1 MSGVRFSVVIPT
13 RERAETLRYAL
24 QTCLDQNYE
33 PYEIIVSDNHS
44 SPATK
49 AVVEELASPKIRY
62 IRTSEPVAMSVNWE
76 YAVAHA
82 RGDYVLVI
90 GDDDGLLPHALPE
103 LDRLAN
109 SRDMKALRWSPAYY
123 TWPTIALPGQGNYL
137 RLPMSTV
144 LEEREGVET
153 IRQVARFEAFYTE
166 LPMLYNAAVR
176 RDVLDELR
184 QRVGRIFPH
193 PIPDVYSGFA
203 VAYVSQRFWYTT
215 APMTISGQS
224 HASNG
229 IATLFNRGRSAIDR
243 EFHELNARCGLYSER
258 CVPDL
263 PVFPHV
269 PVADA
274 FAFAKRVLFPELDVT
289 LDRQELT
296 RACIRGAR
304 VTADEWPATLA
315 RLRESLADDIELQ
328 RWFDRELAHA
338 PYHPP
343 PPVELRPS
351 QLGFDGTQLHLD
363 TAAWGVMEV
372 AAAARLCE
380 QLLHYRDRPIHYD
393 TCGAESVAARTIAQW
408 MAICDERERTIHQ
421 LHRASSELLAEVQL
435 LKSVCDERE
444 AIIHQLDQRLKAY
457 DAEVHHLLQQL
468 ESAQRR
474 WSVPWPLRV
483 LQPLLRRIGVRRS

>member
-24 QTCLDQNYE
+24 QTCLDQDYE
-33 PYEIIVSDNHS
+33 AYEIIVSDNHS

-49 AVVEELASPKIRY
+49 AVVDELASPKIHY
-62 IRTSEPVAMSVNWE
+62 VRTREPVAMSVNWE
-76 YAVAHA
+76 YAISHA

-109 SRDMKALRWSPAYY
+109 THDIKALRWSPAYY
-123 TWPTIALPGQGNYL
+123 TWPTIALSGQGDYL
-137 RLPMSTV
+137 RIPMTTV
-144 LEEREGVET
+144 LCERDGLEI

-184 QRVGRIFPH
+184 RRVGRIFPH

-203 VAYVSQRFWYTT
+203 IASISQRYWYTT
-215 APMTISGQS
+215 VPMTISGQS

-229 IATLFNRGRSAIDR
+229 IATLFNRGRSTIDQ
-243 EFHELNARCGLYSER
+243 EFHELNARCGLRHEP

-263 PVFPHV
+263 PVFPQV
-269 PVADA
+269 PVADS

-296 RACIRGAR
+296 RACVYGAR
-304 VTADEWPATLA
+304 VAEADWPAALA
-315 RLRESLADDIELQ
+315 CIRESLADDAHLQ
-328 RWFDRELAHA
+328 SWFDREFAHA

-343 PPVELRPS
+343 PPVQLRPA
-351 QLGFDGTQLHLD
+351 QLGFDGTDLHLD
-363 TAAWGVMEV
+363 TADFGVADV

-380 QLLHYRDRPIHYD
+380 QVLHYRRQPIHYC
-393 TCGAESVAARTIAQW
+393 TGTEHTAAARQVAELTV
-408 MAICDERERTIHQ
+408 ICHERERLIQQ
-421 LHRASSELLAEVQL
+421 LHRTSSELLAEVKL
-435 LKSVCDERE
+435 LKNVCDERE
-444 AIIHQLDQRLKAY
+444 AIIHQLDHRLKTTH
-457 DAEVHHLLQQL
+457 AEVQHLHQQL
-468 ESAQRR
+468 ERETR
-474 WSVPWPLRV
+474 WSLKRPWRA
-483 LQPLLRRIGVRRS
+483 VRRLLSRFGPRVS